1 MFDWTGFIQQEKGK
15 LLATALVAGF
25 FAYFWVNGP
34 LAQELLSLDITE
46 EFTKFSIPKFVGE
59 HFPDQAATH
68 GTIEDME
75 MHGFGHGLMIRD
87 REKTE
92 TAGLISGGGSDLKFD
107 LGAHRKRLL
116 SHAQKL
122 FAEAKF
128 EFASEHELPYL
139 IVEQDEERFVYLES
153 EEVVHGIHGYAGPI
167 NVGVVI
173 NADGTTHS
181 VHHVSSKET
190 ESYLNR
196 IASRGF
202 YSQMKD
208 MELSGQ
214 HEIDAVS
221 GATLTTEAVAETA
234 SELISL
240 ASPEPLVT
248 LSEIDEMNPF
258 QVRAILS
265 DIWILHAIVIGLM
278 FMYGIQKRWRK
289 SKRGM
294 LILSILSVIYIGF
307 FLNNSFTYVSF
318 IHPFVGTSVSALVG
332 IYALFVLLGAIW
344 GKNTYCK
351 YVCPF
356 GNAQRLAM
364 RFTPKKWTG
373 KFFLSNRWI
382 GRVRNAIALTLIVG
396 VVMGMR
402 GWSNFELFPDF
413 FGMEFLSM
421 WFIIA
426 AGTVF
431 ITVRYPMLWCRLLC
445 PTGSVLDT
453 LSEAVEL
460 KWLKRRK

>member
-1 MFDWTGFIQQEKGK
+1 MDGFVRQEKGK
-15 LLATALVAGF
+15 LLATVLVAGF

-34 LAQELLSLDITE
+34 LAQELLSLDIAE
-46 EFTKFSIPKFVGE
+46 EFTKFSIPKLVGE
-59 HFPDQAATH
+59 HHPEETQTY
-68 GTIEDME
+68 GTIEDAE
-75 MHGFGHGLMIRD
+75 THGFGHGLMMKERN
-87 REKTE
+87 KGE
-92 TAGLISGGGSDLKFD
+92 TTGLISGGESDLKFD
-107 LGAHRKRLL
+107 MNAHRERLL
-116 SHAQKL
+116 SHAHKL
-122 FAEAKF
+122 FAGAKF
-128 EFASEHELPYL
+128 EFASEYELPYL
-139 IVEQDEERFVYLES
+139 IIEQEGSRFVYLES
-153 EEVVHGIHGYAGPI
+153 AEVVHGIHGYSGPI

-173 NADGTTHS
+173 NSDGTTHS
-181 VHHVSSKET
+181 VHHVASKET

-208 MELSGQ
+208 MKLSGEHQ
-214 HEIDAVS
+214 IDAVS
-221 GATLTTEAVAETA
+221 GATLTTEAVAHTA

-258 QVRAILS
+258 QVHATLS
-265 DIWILHAIVIGLM
+265 NIWILHAIVIGLM
-278 FMYGIQKRWRK
+278 FFYGIQKRWRK

-332 IYALFVLLGAIW
+332 IYALFVLLGVIW

-364 RFTPKKWTG
+364 RITPKKWTA
-373 KFFLSNRWI
+373 KFFLSNKWV
-382 GRVRNAIALTLIVG
+382 GRIRNAIALVLIGG
-396 VVMGMR
+396 VILGMR
-402 GWSNFELFPDF
+402 GWSNYELFPDF

-431 ITVRYPMLWCRLLC
+431 LTVRYPMLWCRLLC

-453 LSEAVEL
+453 LSEVVEL
-460 KWLKRRK
+460 KWKKRKSA